1 MELKT
6 KYQYTYFIK
15 PFLIKENKYDKY
27 LFKLLE
33 NKNCKLKIFEK
44 EKDLSIY
51 SYFLPNVREYFFPT
65 FNYDKEKVKKLEN
78 LDNDLKSAILS
89 KMHCNIFE
97 YNIKNEIQGKIDEE
111 NGIFFNINK
120 IELMCL
126 DTGVCFLMI
135 KTIIE
140 NSDAFSD
147 VLNFNYKF
155 KDINSDFAKLKE
167 YNNIKIQTDKFEN
180 MKNFSEFIKE
190 IIGNNENIIIKD
202 TDIYNQ
208 RFFVYT
214 YNCVDQKDWH
224 NDNDF
229 KNIEQ
234 DFLKLTNVLPKNS
247 SVNIKTNN
255 KTIENIS
262 KLKHTKFGF
271 TKQSGSM
278 ISSNIEINNYT
289 KLAFKYENEYLYT
302 LLFSIYQRVLLK
314 RISSEYKNKKNI
326 NNTRKKF
333 IKFNRELW
341 IKEITNSETGTRL
354 YNKWFDTFDLEKNYN
369 EIKNKYDV
377 IYKELGINENTKFN
391 KIIAIVL
398 AISLILNVFNLIA
411 LIKLK
416 T

>member
-27 LFKLLE
+27 LFRLLE

-44 EKDLSIY
+44 EKDLNIY

-65 FNYDKEKVKKLEN
+65 FNYDKEKIKKLEE

-97 YNIKNEIQGKIDEE
+97 YTINQEIQGKIDEE

-120 IELMCL
+120 IEIICL
-126 DTGVCFLMI
+126 DTGVCFLII

-140 NSDAFSD
+140 NSDEFSD

-180 MKNFSEFIKE
+180 MKDFSDFIKE
-190 IIGNNENIIIKD
+190 IIGTNQNVIIKD

-214 YNCVDQKDWH
+214 YSCIDQKDWH
-224 NDNDF
+224 DANDF
-229 KNIEQ
+229 DKFEQ

-247 SVNIKTNN
+247 AVNIKTNS

-262 KLKHTKFGF
+262 KLKYTKFGF
-271 TKQSGSM
+271 TKQSGSL
-278 ISSNIEINNYT
+278 IASNIEINNYT
-289 KLAFKYENEYLYT
+289 KLVFKYENEYLYT
-302 LLFSIYQRVLLK
+302 LLFSLYQRILLK
-314 RISSEYKNKKNI
+314 RISFEYKNKKNI

-341 IKEITNSETGTRL
+341 VKEITNSETGTIL
-354 YNKWFDTFDLEKNYN
+354 YNKWFDIFDLETNYN

-377 IYKELGINENTKFN
+377 IYKEMGINENTKFN
-391 KIIAIVL
+391 KVIAIVL
-398 AISLILNVFNLIA
+398 AISLILNIINLLA
-411 LIKLK
+411 LIRLK
-416 T
+416 I